1 MNEAIHIFMGS
12 MNIVGKSGVGKAVLH
27 QKEHLAH
34 QGINANAKG
43 FFGSDIIHFNTVF
56 PDSLIAAFVARLIG
70 KKVIYYGHTTME
82 DFKNSFKGSNL
93 VAPLFKQWIRLC
105 YKQAH
110 VIITPTE
117 YSKSLLDSYN
127 LKRPVVALS
136 NGIDLDY
143 WGRDNNDRAHFRAKY
158 NISQDAK
165 VVVSVGHYIER
176 KGIIEFVE
184 LAKAM
189 PDVEFYWF
197 GYTNLALVPSQIAD
211 AIKSAPENLKFP
223 GYITSEELR
232 EAYHGSDAFCFM
244 SHEETEGIVVLEA
257 LASGTPT
264 IVRDIGVYDGWLFD
278 GKNALKCN
286 DNHEFKSALE
296 HVLTSDCKSLTEG
309 GLATA
314 RERSYDAIGA
324 KLLTIYNM

>member
-1 MNEAIHIFMGS
+1 MIKAIHIFMGS
-12 MNIVGKSGVGKAVLH
+12 MNIVGKSGVGKAILH

-34 QGINANAKG
+34 QGIISNEKG

-56 PDSLIAAFVARLIG
+56 PDSLVAAVVARILG

-136 NGIDLDY
+136 NGIDLEFWAADN
-143 WGRDNNDRAHFRAKY
+143 RDSEHFREKY
-158 NISQDAK
+158 NISQNKK

-184 LAKAM
+184 LARSM

-197 GYTNLALVPSQIAD
+197 GYTNLALVPSKIAN
-211 AIKSAPENLKFP
+211 AIKSAPKNLKFP
-223 GYITSEELR
+223 GYITSDELR
-232 EAYHGSDAFCFM
+232 EAYHGSNAFCFM

-264 IVRDIGVYDGWLFD
+264 VVRDIGVYDGWLFN
-278 GKNALKCN
+278 GKNAIKCN
-286 DNHEFKSALE
+286 SNDEFKTALE
-296 HVLTSDCKSLTEG
+296 HVLGSDCSRLVKG
-309 GLATA
+309 GLETA
-314 RERSYDAIGA
+314 RKRSYEAIGA
-324 KLLTIYNM
+324 KLLTFYNI